1 MSKHPAIGVI
11 ISYIGYFSKCYLL
24 YVRPRHTPKT
34 PCFLPLPKQP
44 TMISTSR
51 HPPRRITTYFFIPKI
66 FLFFFSL
73 SLWSLV
79 SLCRPL
85 SDPAAADDDA

>member
-1 MSKHPAIGVI
+1 MI
-11 ISYIGYFSKCYLL
+11 IYYISYFSKRYLL
-24 YVRPRHTPKT
+24 YVYPNIPCVARHTPKRRAFCPSQT
-34 PCFLPLPKQP
+34 NNGIHEQP
-44 TMISTSR
+44 
-51 HPPRRITTYFFIPKI
+51 PPHYYFFIPKI

-85 SDPAAADDDA
+85 SDPPAAADDDA